1 MIAKRTFV
9 GPTVTESTHEA
20 ATAGRARPGHAD
32 LHEHLA
38 ALEAAGL
45 LLTIDEQV
53 NATLRR
59 DAPPVSL
66 PERRYMEAAKG
77 SWERLGLPALR
88 PEAPWHGYSLGQW
101 SDEWEAAAARAAD
114 GGYLENGRISYQKRR
129 ADVAPNTAVGD
140 VVEPGGDSEQG

>member
-1 MIAKRTFV
+1 MPVQTGAASRAVFWAMSYRADPARDTQLLRHKDRGH
-9 GPTVTESTHEA
+9 GPRAA
-20 ATAGRARPGHAD
+20 ATED
-32 LHEHLA
+32 S
-38 ALEAAGL
+38 ALL
-45 LLTIDEQV
+45 V

-77 SWERLGLPALR
+77 LWERLGLPALR

-101 SDEWEAAAARAAD
+101 SDEWDAAAGRAAD
-114 GGYLENGRISYQKRR
+114 GNYLENGRISYQKRR

-140 VVEPGGDSEQG
+140 VVAPGGVSERG